1 MAKELFINISRNC
14 PQLIKTISQKE
25 TLTIKKYVAWSLN
38 FLSNLELIQ
47 TLFLQMEL
55 LFFIN
60 QFKET
65 WFWILVNAYIYW
77 FILKILIWRNNWTC
91 STFQECLPFTLLLD
105 SIILF
110 LWSYWLKMELI
121 LVKRLFKA

>member
-1 MAKELFINISRNC
+1 MAKVLFINILRNC
-14 PQLIKTISQKE
+14 LQLIKTISQKE

-47 TLFLQMEL
+47 TLFLLMEL

-77 FILKILIWRNNWTC
+77 FILKILIWKNNWTC
-91 STFQECLPFTLLLD
+91 STFQGCQPFTLLLD

-110 LWSYWLKMELI
+110 LWSYWSKMELI